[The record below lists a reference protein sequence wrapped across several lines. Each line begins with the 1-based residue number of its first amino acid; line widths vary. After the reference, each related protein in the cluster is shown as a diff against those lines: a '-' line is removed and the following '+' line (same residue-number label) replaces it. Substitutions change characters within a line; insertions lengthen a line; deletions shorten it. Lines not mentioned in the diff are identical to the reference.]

1 MKTSRKLHAEHV
13 EKCHHLASTM
23 EEQHANAA
31 EHLAKLFGVVTKAEG
46 ADDEAVKCA
55 ESYVKCHDVMA
66 KGWGA
71 FKDHCANQMAEKAEG
86 DNDVEKSAGTAVLEE
101 KVECLAEVVSK
112 FLSTTKPPEVSR
124 VIPSVPV
131 FAVPRQG
138 ARGIESQVDSKW
150 VGPMGLDE

>member
-23 EEQHANAA
+23 EEQHTNAA
-31 EHLAKLFGVVTKAEG
+31 EHLGKLFGVVSKTEG

-55 ESYVKCHDVMA
+55 ESYVKCHDEMA

-86 DNDVEKSAGTAVLEE
+86 DNDIEKAAGTVDLEE
-101 KVECLAEVVSK
+101 KVQVLGEVVEK
-112 FLSTTKPPEVSR
+112 FLSTVKPAEINR
-124 VIPSVPV
+124 VVPDVPV
-131 FAVPRQG
+131 FAVTRQG
-138 ARGIESQVDSKW
+138 SRGIETNVDPHW
-150 VGPMGLDE
+150 ANAMGLNE